1 MSNAFNSLLSLPDS
15 SPPSSPLPT
24 TVTLPDETATGL
36 AGEAQTT
43 VAASSAGSVAAP
55 DDPPVSNRQPAEDD
69 LVQYA
74 DQVAR
79 RVRLRPAGQQELRGL
94 VMLTMD
100 ERIIWIAAHIL
111 RSEERLEA
119 IQPAD
124 AQWVLPKLLKDKID
138 IYSYLLLVSPS
149 LSFYVKQSIPVS
161 RMKRLL
167 EHHPQWGY
175 TTEVRNDTY
184 RSGIVMKRIQDR
196 LTDRHAELK
205 HIGQICCLCLPVR
218 SHAKIDILT
227 LCEAV
232 IIKHSGLGV
241 VVKPTLEMC
250 ARFALLCRV
259 LVEVLTEAT
268 LNVKD
273 YWDRVDE
280 HLDRI
285 RGMFL
290 NEPRKITKLFMNIL
304 EADKKDFGS
313 PTAAMPAVMGADPTM
328 TLGDHQAITD
338 DAAGGFSSNLRED

>member
-1 MSNAFNSLLSLPDS
+1 M
-15 SPPSSPLPT
+15 PT
-24 TVTLPDETATGL
+24 TVTLPDETAADS
-36 AGEAQTT
+36 AGQAQTN
-43 VAASSAGSVAAP
+43 VAASSSVAVP
-55 DDPPVSNRQPAEDD
+55 GDPPVGNRQPVEDD

-79 RVRLRPAGQQELRGL
+79 RVRLKPAGQQELRGL
-94 VMLTMD
+94 AMLTMD

-111 RSEERLEA
+111 RSEERLEV

-161 RMKRLL
+161 RMKKLL

-196 LTDRHAELK
+196 LTDRRAELK
-205 HIGQICCLCLPVR
+205 HIIWLSLGPDMLPSSASAKAR
-218 SHAKIDILT
+218 AAAAKIDILT

-250 ARFALLCRV
+250 ARFALLRRV
-259 LVEVLTEAT
+259 LVEVLTETT

-280 HLDRI
+280 RLDGI
-285 RGMFL
+285 RGMFP

-313 PTAAMPAVMGADPTM
+313 PTAAMPAVMGADPT
-328 TLGDHQAITD
+328 TTPGDHQAVAD